1 MSKACNRK
9 DRKGTA
15 KNAKKSFRSRDVMA
29 VENTRSLDYPA
40 NFVRRFARDDRDV
53 EVEETGDLVIW

>member
-1 MSKACNRK
+1 
-9 DRKGTA
+9 
-15 KNAKKSFRSRDVMA
+15 MA

-40 NFVRRFARDDRDV
+40 DFVRRFARDDRDV